1 MKSSESYPL
10 LLETLQDVRG
20 QWRRNKILEGALL
33 AFAGAAVVVAA
44 LVAVDNWFQP
54 GAVGRLLLAA
64 VLWGGLI
71 AALLALVVRRFLEDR
86 RDDFFAALVERQHP
100 ELRNQ
105 LINALQLGRG
115 DQHGFS
121 PGLIQ
126 AIVHDAGK
134 ATADMD
140 MSDSIDR
147 RPARR
152 AAWIALAGL
161 LVVGGYAVAF
171 PPEFGASLFRVLLPI
186 SDIAPY
192 TRTHI
197 KSVDPGKAVTRVPE
211 GQSLTVEVRVD
222 GVIPAAA
229 TLYHRADGG
238 AWKDDAMP
246 AEGTAGA
253 FRATLAHVIES
264 FDYYVAAG
272 DARSPV
278 YRVEAVKPPRVE
290 SLTLTY
296 TFPAYLG
303 KLAEQVADSGGAVVA
318 VAGTTVALEL
328 KASKPLI
335 RAELRPVGVEPLAL
349 EKQGDD
355 RTWSCTFVVWA
366 ANAHASPGIA
376 GQKLIAPTT
385 YLIHME
391 DGDNTPNDSASRPI
405 MALPDLAPRVVLH
418 DHGSRPG
425 PDSSAP
431 LTVDATDDHGLAGV
445 RLLYRVNDE
454 ENVRELAKR
463 AFTERNHDQDKWEYS
478 WSLSASGLK
487 ARDKVEYW
495 AEATDHNNVTGP
507 GKTESR
513 HLAFEVLDPKE
524 IAEKLNLSIH
534 DYARELES
542 LLKRQTINRTQ
553 TADHAPLVGPAKEQA
568 GIRADAGKLALV
580 MENDH
585 LPVTTIVQALDDL
598 VAGSMADAVK
608 LLESGRDTNKESIKD
623 DFRARSLPV
632 QDKIIAA
639 LRAMVT
645 RLQNNERAR
654 DALKKMEKKDPEAH
668 KKLVSVLAE
677 MIRHL
682 DELLKDETQVAGKF
696 EKLPTKNPNEV
707 KDDEALK
714 ALKALDDLA
723 KSTQKWAK
731 GSVGELP
738 KLAEGFVDDFNL
750 RKEANK
756 VYEEVEKAAQRA
768 KAETIPVAAEDLGAG
783 LATKMKED
791 LESWLPD
798 SPDNAKWVLE
808 EPPNGKKMKIP
819 EMPLPKSLEDLI
831 GDLLQKADEFDKD
844 ADDVTSAWADNL
856 DQAGW
861 GVADGPISSFS
872 AKGKTGNDLPN
883 KNEMNG
889 RSGAGRRGQSTGQ
902 MVGDT
907 SKTLP
912 GRPTPARLDNSKFE
926 PGNLKKDSDEIPN
939 GATGG
944 GKKDGAGKIGLQG
957 DVPPDFVKDMGRLA
971 AKQTGVREKAE
982 KVARKL
988 DTMGVS
994 SSRLTQSIELMKS
1007 IEKDLADGKYEDAA
1021 RKRREAMGKMRSAF
1035 SDVDHATAE
1044 EINRARDLSPQLRGE
1059 LLQSSEEAYP
1069 PGYEGL
1075 LKSYYKS
1082 LSVGD
1087 K

>member
-1 MKSSESYPL
+1 M
-10 LLETLQDVRG
+10 
-20 QWRRNKILEGALL
+20 
-33 AFAGAAVVVAA
+33 
-44 LVAVDNWFQP
+44 
-54 GAVGRLLLAA
+54 RLLS
-64 VLWGGLI
+64 
-71 AALLALVVRRFLEDR
+71 RRSSAR
-86 RDDFFAALVERQHP
+86 AWPASCCP
-100 ELRNQ
+100 
-105 LINALQLGRG
+105 
-115 DQHGFS
+115 S
-121 PGLIQ
+121 
-126 AIVHDAGK
+126 
-134 ATADMD
+134 AT
-140 MSDSIDR
+140 S
-147 RPARR
+147 
-152 AAWIALAGL
+152 
-161 LVVGGYAVAF
+161 
-171 PPEFGASLFRVLLPI
+171 
-186 SDIAPY
+186 PY

-197 KSVDPGKAVTRVPE
+197 KSVEPGKAVTRVPV
-211 GQSLTVEVRVD
+211 GQSLTGVVRVD
-222 GVIPAAA
+222 GVIPTVA

-238 AWKDDAMP
+238 AWKDDSMS
-246 AEGTAGA
+246 AEGPAGT
-253 FRATLAHVIES
+253 FRVTLAHVIES

-278 YRVEAVKPPRVE
+278 FRVEAVKPPRVE

-303 KLAEQVADSGGAVVA
+303 KPAEHVADSGGAVVA
-318 VAGTTVALEL
+318 VTGTMVALEL

-335 RAELRPVGVEPLAL
+335 RAEVRPVGVEPLAL

-355 RTWSCTFVVWA
+355 RTWGCSFVVWA
-366 ANAHASPGIA
+366 SNAHAAPGIT
-376 GQKLIAPTT
+376 GRPLTAPTT

-391 DGDNTPNDSASRPI
+391 DGDNTPNDAASRPI
-405 MALPDLAPRVVLH
+405 TAVPDLAPKVVLH
-418 DHGSRPG
+418 DHGPRPG
-425 PDSSAP
+425 PDSVVP
-431 LTVDATDDHGLAGV
+431 LAVDATDDHGLAGV
-445 RLLYRVNDE
+445 RLLYRVNGE
-454 ENVRELAKR
+454 ETVRELAKR
-463 AFTERNHDQDKWEYS
+463 NFAELNHDQDKWEYL
-478 WSLSASGLK
+478 WSFSASGLK

-495 AEATDHNNVTGP
+495 AEAVDHNNITGP
-507 GKTESR
+507 GKAESR

-534 DYARELES
+534 DYARELEA
-542 LLKRQTINRTQ
+542 LLKRQTINRAQ

-568 GIRADAGKLALV
+568 DIRTEAGKLAQA

-585 LPVTTIVQALDDL
+585 LPVTTIIQALDDL
-598 VAGSMADAVK
+598 VAGDMADAVK
-608 LLESGRDTNKESIKD
+608 LLESGRDAAKESIKD

-639 LRAMVT
+639 LKALVT

-654 DALKKMEKKDPEAH
+654 DELKKIEKKDPEAH
-668 KKLVSVLAE
+668 KQLVGVLTE
-677 MIRHL
+677 MIKHL

-707 KDDEALK
+707 KDDEGLK

-723 KSTQKWAK
+723 KQTQKWAK

-768 KAETIPVAAEDLGAG
+768 KAETMPVAAEDLGAG

-798 SPDNAKWVLE
+798 SPDNTKWVLE

-831 GDLLQKADEFDKD
+831 CDLLQKADEFDEE
-844 ADDVTSAWADNL
+844 ADDKTSAWGDNL

-861 GVADGPISSFS
+861 GVSDGPISSFS
-872 AKGKTGNDLPN
+872 AKGKTGNDMPN
-883 KNEMNG
+883 KNELNG
-889 RSGAGRRGQSTGQ
+889 RSGSGRRGQSTGQ

-912 GRPTPARLDNSKFE
+912 GRPTPARVDNSKFE
-926 PGNLKKDSDEIPN
+926 PGQLKKEGDEDAN
-939 GATGG
+939 GVTGG
-944 GKKDGAGKIGLQG
+944 GKKDGSGRIGLQG
-957 DVPPDFVKDMGRLA
+957 DQMPDFVKDMGRLS
-971 AKQTGVREKAE
+971 AKQAGVREKAE

-994 SSRLTQSIELMKS
+994 STRLSESIELMKS
-1007 IEKDLADGKYEDAA
+1007 IEKDLADGRYEDAA
-1021 RKRREAMGKMRSAF
+1021 RKRREALSKMRSAF
-1035 SDVDHATAE
+1035 SDVDQATAA
-1044 EINRARDLSPQLRGE
+1044 EISRARDLPPQLRGE
-1059 LLQSSEEAYP
+1059 LLQSAEEAYP

-1082 LSVGD
+1082 LSTGD